1 MSILTRWLLI
11 PPVNARLIG
20 RYRDYRRHGASAF
33 SATLGCFWMILAW
46 IFIPLEHPRW
56 QRIRAEHK
64 NLYPHINASRPR
76 PLDPVRYLIQTCW
89 LLIGTSRKETP
100 KPRRRAFSGLQN
112 IRGRYHQWMNELP
125 ERVSHK
131 TQHLDEKKE
140 LGHLS
145 AGARR
150 LILGIIVTFSLILAL
165 ICVTQ
170 PFNPLAQFIF
180 LMLLWGVALIV
191 RRMPGRFSALML
203 IVLSL
208 TVSCR

>member
-145 AGARR
+145 G
-150 LILGIIVTFSLILAL
+150 
-165 ICVTQ
+165 
-170 PFNPLAQFIF
+170 
-180 LMLLWGVALIV
+180 
-191 RRMPGRFSALML
+191 
-203 IVLSL
+203 
-208 TVSCR
+208 

>member
-1 MSILTRWLLI
+1 MVAYPAGQRAAYRALSRLSSSRR
-11 PPVNARLIG
+11 VGFQRDARLFLV
-20 RYRDYRRHGASAF
+20 DP
-33 SATLGCFWMILAW
+33 AW

-100 KPRRRAFSGLQN
+100 KPRRRTFSGLQN

-131 TQHLDEKKE
+131 TQHLDEKKS
-140 LGHLS
+140 S
-145 AGARR
+145 A
-150 LILGIIVTFSLILAL
+150 I
-165 ICVTQ
+165 
-170 PFNPLAQFIF
+170 
-180 LMLLWGVALIV
+180 
-191 RRMPGRFSALML
+191 
-203 IVLSL
+203 
-208 TVSCR
+208 